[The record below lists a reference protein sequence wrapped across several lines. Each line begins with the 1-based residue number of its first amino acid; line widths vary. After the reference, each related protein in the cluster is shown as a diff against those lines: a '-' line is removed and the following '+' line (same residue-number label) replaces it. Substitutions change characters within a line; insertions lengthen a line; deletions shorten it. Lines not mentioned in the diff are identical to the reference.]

1 MKFEGKV
8 TYRGCRGRSY
18 RGWERLR
25 IRGSVKEIELTLSNE
40 SSSAKFNNVSAADL
54 SNLIEELEK
63 IKKELENAPMKN
75 AWAELSAN
83 RIPVGYNIDKEG
95 EQTPSREKEIKMLKF
110 NAEISFFLKNGYGK
124 GAIISFNVPYSDR
137 HDQDAINSIAR
148 AKMKAKY
155 NKPYHYASIREIYNV
170 DHFAD

>member
-1 MKFEGKV
+1 MKLEGKV
-8 TYRGCRGRSY
+8 TY

-75 AWAELSAN
+75 AW
-83 RIPVGYNIDKEG
+83 G
-95 EQTPSREKEIKMLKF
+95 
-110 NAEISFFLKNGYGK
+110 
-124 GAIISFNVPYSDR
+124 
-137 HDQDAINSIAR
+137 
-148 AKMKAKY
+148 
-155 NKPYHYASIREIYNV
+155 
-170 DHFAD
+170 